1 MKIQVNNK
9 EVEIFP
15 DSTLV
20 QLTEQLQL
28 PTQGVAI
35 AVNNKMIPRT
45 EWELFTLHENDRLV
59 IIKAACGG

>member
-9 EVEIFP
+9 EVEIFL

-28 PTQGVAI
+28 PT
-35 AVNNKMIPRT
+35 PS
-45 EWELFTLHENDRLV
+45 RLNQNRSTV
-59 IIKAACGG
+59 LSDE